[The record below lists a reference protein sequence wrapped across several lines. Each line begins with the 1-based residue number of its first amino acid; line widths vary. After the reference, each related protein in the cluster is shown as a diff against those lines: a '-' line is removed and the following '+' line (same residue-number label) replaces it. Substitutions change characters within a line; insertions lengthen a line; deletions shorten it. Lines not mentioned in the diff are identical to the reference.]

1 MRKYILLLFNIAI
14 LLMTTGCSDCGFG
27 PDGPTHSVTV
37 YIPYSNVTREGTS
50 DGDDISDKEADIS
63 GKEGDI
69 TDLWFFAYPIGEG
82 KGEAVVRRID
92 INQLSSDNNYRV
104 FYCDLKQGEYHIYL
118 TANIPGISIYT
129 TEDQLKA
136 KTLDFSNGNL
146 PVLGKLPLLY
156 EYKDNEDNNKLNVSP
171 NTSATI
177 TANMTFVC
185 SKVKFSLRFDN
196 TDTGFSKNSFGSN
209 RLKITS
215 ITVKDI
221 VTKGGL
227 FDGHGNNGTQEKM
240 LTVNDFDFN
249 NDQWTY
255 TDFLYLPENYN
266 KGKNT
271 YLEIKGTE
279 LTPAGNETTIT
290 HTYILPLGGE
300 AGNKSGGELERGTFY
315 DMTASITG
323 KGKMDM
329 KINMSVFE
337 WTLQDVYADFSQ
349 TSLWVSRTGKHPTKK
364 LEDTNFDHDKKT
376 GQQILVTSQY
386 NDSIRYKTNAKELS
400 SVECVSKIGE
410 KPLVLATVNKQS
422 GQILFTVNP
431 EILMG
436 EYDGQTKGTAVV
448 AIRAN
453 NLVKYIDVQYNVTP
467 FLNVTPLEVEIHTH
481 EGEVQPTYT
490 VLFETNLGGITI
502 KPECLTSDNNGKVE
516 ITYDKETSKGKIIL
530 QSDGNAKNTWTKSF
544 TVSPSSSGY
553 DELKKQ
559 VKVTVIPPLNDYR
572 IHFIALNDSRQVE
585 QAHFHLL
592 TDLTELAG
600 NKNWQAYYIYLYTQ
614 YGMTDKKDGN
624 GIPNSVWYFFD
635 KKEGQDKPSW
645 PGVEMK
651 EDLENEGWK
660 LFELSTKQKG
670 WCSIVGAK
678 DKYPKTGETLIMFN
692 SGEGNNVQRYPFSM
706 EPGVPLFDFKNREGW
721 FVYDPTSNLHE
732 FFESKPEIY
741 LETFYMYY
749 PKDKDDHA
757 INNWYIQYGTDGSN
771 RQITLYGKAGDEG
784 FSYHGNSSKY
794 ADWKLSTLKF
804 WCVKGRENKYVI
816 VKDEGKNKEYG
827 ILFGGKRFKGNIG
840 YYKDGSWYEGTPP
853 TTTNT
858 KQKRRTRR

>member
-27 PDGPTHSVTV
+27 PEGPTHSVTV

-129 TEDQLKA
+129 TEEQLKA
-136 KTLDFSNGNL
+136 KTLDFSNGHL
-146 PVLGKLPLLY
+146 PVQGELPLLY
-156 EYKDNEDNNKLNVSP
+156 EYKDNEDNNTLKVSP

-185 SKVKFSLRFDN
+185 SKVKFSLCFN
-196 TDTGFSKNSFGSN
+196 NKTFSQNSFGSN

-221 VTKGGL
+221 VNTGGL
-227 FDGHGNNGTQEKM
+227 FDGKGNNGTQEQT
-240 LTVNDFDFN
+240 LTVKNEVDFN
-249 NDQWTY
+249 KDEWSY
-255 TDFLYLPENYN
+255 TDILYLPENYN
-266 KGKNT
+266 NKKNT

-279 LTPAGNETTIT
+279 LTSKGDETTIT
-290 HTYILPLGGE
+290 HTYILPLGGV
-300 AGNKSGGELERGTFY
+300 AGNKSGGDLERGTFY

-329 KINMSVFE
+329 DINMSVFD

-349 TSLWVSRTGKHPTKK
+349 TSLWVSRTGKLVDSNDDSK
-364 LEDTNFDHDKKT
+364 FDHDNKT

-386 NDSIRYKTNAKELS
+386 NDSIGYKTNAKEVT
-400 SVECVSKIGE
+400 VECVSKIGK
-410 KPLVLATVNKQS
+410 KPLVLATVQS

-431 EILMG
+431 AILMDD
-436 EYDGQTKGTAVV
+436 YNGQTKGTAVV

-467 FLNVTPLEVEIHTH
+467 FLNVTPLEVEINTE
-481 EGEVQPTYT
+481 EGKQSTYA
-490 VLFETNLGGITI
+490 VLYETNLGGIKINETI
-502 KPECLTSDNNGKVE
+502 LTSANKDKVT
-516 ITYDKETSKGKIIL
+516 ITYPTGTSSKGKIML
-530 QSDGNAKNTWTKSF
+530 QSDGNATNTWTSSF
-544 TVSPSSSGY
+544 TVSPSSPKY
-553 DELKKQ
+553 DDLKKQ
-559 VKVTVIPPLNDYR
+559 VKVTVIPSLNDYR
-572 IHFIALNDSRQVE
+572 IHFIALNDSRTGENGAQINTGN
-585 QAHFHLL
+585 L
-592 TDLTELAG
+592 TTD
-600 NKNWQAYYIYLYTQ
+600 NKWPNCNIYLYTQ
-614 YGMTDKKDGN
+614 YGMTSDN
-624 GIPNSVWYFFD
+624 NIPQSVWYFFNT
-635 KKEGQDKPSW
+635 EGQAKPSW
-645 PGVEMK
+645 PGVSMS
-651 EDLENEGWK
+651 EDPENEGWK
-660 LFELSTKQKG
+660 LFELSTDKPG
-670 WCSIVGAK
+670 WCSITGAK
-678 DKYPKTGETLIMFN
+678 PKYPKPGETLIMFN
-692 SGEGNNVQRYPFSM
+692 SGENNDYQRYPYLM
-706 EPGVPLFDFKNREGW
+706 EPGVQLFDFKNREGW

-732 FFESKPEIY
+732 FFESKPDIH
-741 LETFYMYY
+741 LVTFNMYY
-749 PKDKDDHA
+749 QGDIID
-757 INNWYIQYGTDGSN
+757 NWYIKTGSKA
-771 RQITLYGKAGDEG
+771 LYGKANSQG
-784 FSYHGNSSKY
+784 FSQDVPSGY
-794 ADWKLSTLKF
+794 AGWKLSTLTF

-816 VKDEGKNKEYG
+816 VKKENRQEYG
-827 ILFGGKRFKGNIG
+827 ILFGGKRFKDYTG
-840 YYKDGSWYEGTPP
+840 YYKDGSWHEGTPP

>member
-37 YIPYSNVTREGTS
+37 YIPYSNVTREGS
-50 DGDDISDKEADIS
+50 DTPDADAVDIQ
-63 GKEGDI
+63 GREGVI
-69 TDLWFFAYPIGEG
+69 TDLWFFAYPIG

-104 FYCDLKQGEYHIYL
+104 FYCDLKQGEYKIYL

-136 KTLDFSNGNL
+136 KTLDFSNGHL
-146 PVLGKLPLLY
+146 PVQGELPLLY
-156 EYKDNEDNNKLNVSP
+156 EYKNNEDNNKLEVRP

-215 ITVKDI
+215 IMVKDI

-227 FDGHGNNGTQEKM
+227 FDGHGNDGTQEKM

-249 NDQWTY
+249 KDQWSY
-255 TDFLYLPENYN
+255 TDSLYLPENYN

-279 LTPAGNETTIT
+279 LTSDGAATTIT
-290 HTYILPLGGE
+290 HTYILPLGGV

-337 WTLQDVYADFSQ
+337 WKLMDVYADFSQ
-349 TSLWVSRTGKHPTKK
+349 TSLWVSRTGKS
-364 LEDTNFDHDKKT
+364 DYTNFDHDNKT

-386 NDSIRYKTNAKELS
+386 NDSIGYKTNAKEVT
-400 SVECVSKIGE
+400 VECVSKSKIGD

-431 EILMG
+431 DIEIDK
-436 EYDGQTKGTAVV
+436 YNKNTTGTAVV
-448 AIRAN
+448 AIHAN

-467 FLNVTPLEVEIHTH
+467 FLNVTPLEVEIHTEETK
-481 EGEVQPTYT
+481 EGVEQPTYA
-490 VLFETNLGGITI
+490 VLYETNLGGIKIPTS
-502 KPECLTSDNNGKVE
+502 LTSANGGKVK
-516 ITYDKETSKGKIIL
+516 ITQTGTYKGKIML
-530 QSDGNAKNTWTKSF
+530 QSDGKATNTWTKSF
-544 TVSPSSSGY
+544 TVSPISGY
-553 DELKKQ
+553 DNLKKQ

-572 IHFIALNDSRQVE
+572 IHFIALNDSRE
-585 QAHFHLL
+585 NGGAHINTGKL
-592 TDLTELAG
+592 TDDH
-600 NKNWQAYYIYLYTQ
+600 WPAYYIYLYTQ
-614 YGMTDKKDGN
+614 YGMTDKKDEN
-624 GIPNSVWYFFD
+624 GIPKSVWYFFD
-635 KKEGQDKPSW
+635 KKVGQDKPSW

-651 EDLENEGWK
+651 VDPENEGWK
-660 LFELSTKQKG
+660 LFELSTDKPG
-670 WCSIVGAK
+670 WCSITGAK
-678 DKYPKTGETLIMFN
+678 PKYPKPGETLIMFN
-692 SGEGNNVQRYPFSM
+692 SGENNDYQRYPYHM
-706 EPGVPLFDFKNREGW
+706 EPGVQLFDFKNREGW

-732 FFESKPEIY
+732 FFESKPDIH
-741 LETFYMYY
+741 LVTFNMYY
-749 PKDKDDHA
+749 QGDIID
-757 INNWYIQYGTDGSN
+757 NWYINTGSKS
-771 RQITLYGKAGDEG
+771 LYGKANSQG
-784 FSYHGNSSKY
+784 FSKDVPSGY
-794 ADWKLSTLKF
+794 AGWKLSTLTF
-804 WCVKGRENKYVI
+804 WCVKGREYKYVI
-816 VKDEGKNKEYG
+816 VKKENGQEYG
-827 ILFGGKRFKGNIG
+827 ILFGGKRFKDYTG
-840 YYKDGSWYEGTPP
+840 YYKDGSWHEGTPP

>member
-37 YIPYSNVTREGTS
+37 YIPYSNVTREGTT
-50 DGDDISDKEADIS
+50 DGDDISDKEAAILD
-63 GKEGDI
+63 KEGVI
-69 TDLWFFAYPIGEG
+69 TDLWFFAYPIGKGE
-82 KGEAVVRRID
+82 GEAVVRRID

-104 FYCDLKQGEYHIYL
+104 FYCDLKQGEYKIYL

-136 KTLDFSNGNL
+136 KMLDFSNGNL
-146 PVLGKLPLLY
+146 PVQGKLPLLY
-156 EYKDNEDNNKLNVSP
+156 EYKNNEDNNKLEVRP

-227 FDGHGNNGTQEKM
+227 FDGKKNDGTQDKT
-240 LTVNDFDFN
+240 LAVKNGFDFN
-249 NDQWTY
+249 KDQWSY

-266 KGKNT
+266 NEKNT

-279 LTPAGNETTIT
+279 LTSDGAATTIT
-290 HTYILPLGGE
+290 HTYILPLGGV

-337 WTLQDVYADFSQ
+337 WKLMDVYADFSQ
-349 TSLWVSRTGKHPTKK
+349 TSLWVSRTGKS
-364 LEDTNFDHDKKT
+364 DYTNFDHDNKT

-386 NDSIRYKTNAKELS
+386 NDSIGYKTNAKEV
-400 SVECVSKIGE
+400 SVECVSKNGE

-431 EILMG
+431 AILMDD
-436 EYDGQTKGTAVV
+436 YNGQTKGTAVV
-448 AIRAN
+448 AIHAN

-467 FLNVTPLEVEIHTH
+467 FLNVTPLEVEIHTE
-481 EGEVQPTYT
+481 EGKESTYA

-502 KPECLTSDNNGKVE
+502 DPTSLTSANNDKVTMKIE
-516 ITYDKETSKGKIIL
+516 YTKGTSKGKIML
-530 QSDGNAKNTWTKSF
+530 QSDGKATNTWTGFF

-572 IHFIALNDSRQVE
+572 IHFIALNDSRTGGDGAQINTGN
-585 QAHFHLL
+585 L
-592 TDLTELAG
+592 TTD
-600 NKNWQAYYIYLYTQ
+600 NNWPNCNIYLYTQ
-614 YGMTDKKDGN
+614 YGMTSDN
-624 GIPNSVWYFFD
+624 NIPKSVWYFFNT
-635 KKEGQDKPSW
+635 EGQAKPSW
-645 PGVEMK
+645 PGVSMSK
-651 EDLENEGWK
+651 DPENEGWK
-660 LFELSTKQKG
+660 LFELSTDKPG
-670 WCSIVGAK
+670 WCSITGAK
-678 DKYPKTGETLIMFN
+678 PKYPKPGETLIMFN
-692 SGEGNNVQRYPFSM
+692 SGKNNDYQRYPYHL
-706 EPGVPLFDFKNREGW
+706 EPGVQLFDFKNREGW

-732 FFESKPEIY
+732 FFESKPDIH
-741 LETFYMYY
+741 LVTFNMYY
-749 PKDKDDHA
+749 QGNIID
-757 INNWYIQYGTDGSN
+757 NWYINTGSKP
-771 RQITLYGKAGDEG
+771 LYGKKDNKG
-784 FSYHGNSSKY
+784 FSVQDNLKNG
-794 ADWKLSTLKF
+794 WKLSTLKF

-827 ILFGGKRFKGNIG
+827 ILFGGKRFKDNTG
-840 YYKDGSWYEGTPP
+840 YYKDGSWHEGTPP

>member
-63 GKEGDI
+63 SKEGDI
-69 TDLWFFAYPIGEG
+69 TDLWFFAYPIKGNG
-82 KGEAVVRRID
+82 KAVVRRID

-104 FYCDLKQGEYHIYL
+104 FYCDLKQGEYKIYL

-136 KTLDFSNGNL
+136 KTLDFSNGHL
-146 PVLGKLPLLY
+146 PVQGELPLLY
-156 EYKDNEDNNKLNVSP
+156 EYKDNEDNNKLEVRP

-177 TANMTFVC
+177 TANMIFVC
-185 SKVKFSLRFDN
+185 SKVKFSLCFDN

-227 FDGHGNNGTQEKM
+227 FDGHGNDGTQEQT
-240 LTVNDFDFN
+240 LTVNNEFDFN
-249 NDQWTY
+249 KDQWSY

-266 KGKNT
+266 KYKNT

-279 LTPAGNETTIT
+279 LTHDGTETTIT
-290 HTYILPLGGE
+290 HTYKLPLGGE
-300 AGNKSGGELERGTFY
+300 AGNKSGGDLERGTFY
-315 DMTASITG
+315 DMIASVTG

-329 KINMSVFE
+329 KIKMSVFE

-349 TSLWVSRTGKHPTKK
+349 TWLWVSRTGKH
-364 LEDTNFDHDKKT
+364 DDSNFDHDKKT

-386 NDSIRYKTNAKELS
+386 NDSIGYKTNAKKVT
-400 SVECVSKIGE
+400 VECVSKTKIGD
-410 KPLVLATVNKQS
+410 KPLVLATPQS

-431 EILMG
+431 EITMG
-436 EYDGQTKGTAVV
+436 EYKGQTTGTAVV
-448 AIRAN
+448 AIHAN

-467 FLNVTPLEVEIHTH
+467 FLNVTPLEVEINTE
-481 EGEVQPTYT
+481 EGKVQPTYA

-502 KPECLTSDNNGKVE
+502 DKTSLTSANKDKVT
-516 ITYDKETSKGKIIL
+516 ITPTGTSQGKIML
-530 QSDGNAKNTWTKSF
+530 QSDGKAKNTWTKSF
-544 TVSPSSSGY
+544 TVSPSNSEY

-572 IHFIALNDSRQVE
+572 IHFIALNDSRE
-585 QAHFHLL
+585 GSGEHIN
-592 TDLTELAG
+592 TG
-600 NKNWQAYYIYLYTQ
+600 NKLADNKWQAYYIYLYTQ
-614 YGMTDKKDGN
+614 YGMTDKNDEN
-624 GIPNSVWYFFD
+624 GIPKSVWYFFNTD
-635 KKEGQDKPSW
+635 GLNKEHGYW
-645 PGVEMK
+645 PGVKM
-651 EDLENEGWK
+651 EDDPENEGWK

-670 WCSIVGAK
+670 VCAIEGAK
-678 DKYPKTGETLIMFN
+678 DKYPTHGETLIMFN
-692 SGEGNNVQRYPFSM
+692 SGEGNNAQRYPYEM

-721 FVYDPTSNLHE
+721 FVYDPTSNLYE
-732 FFESKPEIY
+732 FFESKPDIY
-741 LETFYMYY
+741 PVTFKMYHQGS
-749 PKDKDDHA
+749 D
-757 INNWYIQYGTDGSN
+757 INNWYIKYGST
-771 RQITLYGKAGDEG
+771 TLYGFCSTQNENG
-784 FSYHGNSSKY
+784 
-794 ADWKLSTLKF
+794 WKLSTLTF
-804 WCVKGRENKYVI
+804 WCVKGREEKFVI
-816 VKDEGKNKEYG
+816 VKNSSGGDDEYG
-827 ILFGGKRFKGNIG
+827 MLFGGKRFKNNTG
-840 YYKDGSWYEGTPP
+840 YFKDGKWYEGTPP
-853 TTTNT
+853 TITNP

>member
-37 YIPYSNVTREGTS
+37 YIPYSNTTREGS
-50 DGDDISDKEADIS
+50 DTPDADAV
-63 GKEGDI
+63 KEGVI
-69 TDLWFFAYPIGEG
+69 TDLWFFAYPIG

-92 INQLSSDNNYRV
+92 IDQLSSDNNYRV
-104 FYCDLKQGEYHIYL
+104 FYCDLKQGEYKIYL

-129 TEDQLKA
+129 TEEQLKA

-146 PVLGKLPLLY
+146 PVQGELPLLY
-156 EYKDNEDNNKLNVSP
+156 EYKNNEDNNKLEVSP

-177 TANMTFVC
+177 TANMIFVC

-516 ITYDKETSKGKIIL
+516 ITYDKETSKGK
-530 QSDGNAKNTWTKSF
+530 
-544 TVSPSSSGY
+544 
-553 DELKKQ
+553 
-559 VKVTVIPPLNDYR
+559 
-572 IHFIALNDSRQVE
+572 
-585 QAHFHLL
+585 
-592 TDLTELAG
+592 
-600 NKNWQAYYIYLYTQ
+600 
-614 YGMTDKKDGN
+614 
-624 GIPNSVWYFFD
+624 
-635 KKEGQDKPSW
+635 
-645 PGVEMK
+645 
-651 EDLENEGWK
+651 
-660 LFELSTKQKG
+660 
-670 WCSIVGAK
+670 
-678 DKYPKTGETLIMFN
+678 
-692 SGEGNNVQRYPFSM
+692 
-706 EPGVPLFDFKNREGW
+706 
-721 FVYDPTSNLHE
+721 
-732 FFESKPEIY
+732 
-741 LETFYMYY
+741 
-749 PKDKDDHA
+749 
-757 INNWYIQYGTDGSN
+757 
-771 RQITLYGKAGDEG
+771 
-784 FSYHGNSSKY
+784 
-794 ADWKLSTLKF
+794 
-804 WCVKGRENKYVI
+804 
-816 VKDEGKNKEYG
+816 
-827 ILFGGKRFKGNIG
+827 
-840 YYKDGSWYEGTPP
+840 
-853 TTTNT
+853 
-858 KQKRRTRR
+858 